1 MESIHS
7 RRQFLKDAGKLSAA
21 GIILPSIPF
30 ISCTAQSKKK
40 LGVALVGLGNY
51 STTML
56 SKALTETNLCYLSA
70 IVTGTPSK
78 AEEWS
83 KKYNIPKKNIY
94 NYTNYDGI
102 AANNDID
109 IVYVVLP
116 NNMHA
121 EYSIRAL
128 DAGKHVIC
136 EKPMAMNA
144 EEAMSMIEAAKKVNR
159 KLSIGYRM
167 HFDNYFKE
175 AKKLGQSEAFG
186 PINYMECALGYSFT
200 PDVNSWKVKKAM
212 GGGSLYNLG
221 VYPIQS
227 ARHTK
232 GKEPVYVTAQATTK
246 RKEIFKEVDETFTW
260 QLEWE
265 DGTLCNS
272 YAGPVAQIDRLF
284 AGCTNGFIELN
295 PCTPYTG
302 QAGKTSNGPLTFQ
315 HVFQQKLQIDDFA
328 RCVMEN
334 KESIVKGEDGWRD
347 MLILDAIHKSIKSGK
362 KEGIGA

>member
-1 MESIHS
+1 MKEINS
-7 RRQFLKDAGKLSAA
+7 RRQFLKRVGAISAT
-21 GIILPSIPF
+21 GLLLPSVPF
-30 ISCTAQSKKK
+30 ISCSAQAKTR

-56 SKALTETNLCYLSA
+56 SKALSETKLCYLSGV
-70 IVTGTPSK
+70 VTGTPSK
-78 AEEWS
+78 AEEWA
-83 KKYNIPKKNIY
+83 KKYSIPGKNIY
-94 NYTNYDGI
+94 NYSNFNEI
-102 AANNDID
+102 ANNDDID

-128 DAGKHVIC
+128 EAGKHVIC
-136 EKPMAMNA
+136 EKPMALKA
-144 EEAMSMIEAAKKVNR
+144 EEAMRMIEAAKKANR

-167 HFDNYFKE
+167 HYDNFFKE
-175 AKKLGQSEAFG
+175 AKRLGQSEAFG
-186 PINYMECALGYSFT
+186 PVNYLECALGYSFAPE
-200 PDVNSWKVKKAM
+200 PDSWKVKKAM

-232 GKEPVYVTAQATTK
+232 GKEPEYVTAQATTK
-246 RKEIFKEVDETFTW
+246 RKEIFKEIDETFTW
-260 QLEWE
+260 QLEWA

-284 AGCTNGFIELN
+284 AGCTDGFIELN

-302 QAGKTSNGPLTFQ
+302 QAGKTSNGELKFE

-328 RCVMEN
+328 RCIMEN
-334 KESIVKGEDGWRD
+334 TESIVKGEDGWRD
-347 MLILDAIHKSIKSGK
+347 MLIIDAIHRSIKSGK
-362 KEGIGA
+362 KEKIGS

>member
-1 MESIHS
+1 MESSGS
-7 RRQFLKDAGKLSAA
+7 RREFLKKVGQASAA
-21 GIILPSIPF
+21 SLILPTIPF
-30 ISCTAQSKKK
+30 ISCSAQTKSR

-56 SKALTETNLCYLSA
+56 SKALQETSRCYLA
-70 IVTGTPSK
+70 GIVTGTSSK
-78 AEEWS
+78 AEDWS
-83 KKYNIPKKNIY
+83 KKYNIPQKNIY
-94 NYTNYDGI
+94 NYSNFNEI
-102 AANNDID
+102 ANNRDID

-116 NNMHA
+116 NSMHA

-128 DAGKHVIC
+128 EAGKHVIC

-144 EEAMSMIEAAKKVNR
+144 EEAMRMINAAKKVNR

-167 HFDNYFKE
+167 HYDNYFIE

-186 PINYMECALGYSFT
+186 PINYMECALGYSFA
-200 PDVNSWKVKKAM
+200 PESNSWKVMKAM

-232 GKEPVYVTAQATTK
+232 GTEPVYVTAQATTK

-260 QLEWE
+260 QLEWP

-302 QAGKTSNGPLTFQ
+302 QAGRTSNGPLTFE
-315 HVFQQKLQIDDFA
+315 HVFQQKLQIDDFG
-328 RCVMEN
+328 RCVIEN
-334 KESIVKGEDGWRD
+334 KESIVKGEEGWRD
-347 MLILDAIHKSIKSGK
+347 MLIIDAIHKSIKSGK
-362 KEGIGA
+362 KEKVGG

>member
-1 MESIHS
+1 MEQVTS
-7 RRQFLKDAGKLSAA
+7 RRKFLKDAGTISAA
-21 GIILPSIPF
+21 SIILPSLPF
-30 ISCTAQSKKK
+30 LSCSAQGKKK

-56 SKALTETNLCYLSA
+56 ARALTETNLCYLA
-70 IVTGTPSK
+70 GIVTGTPSK

-83 KKYNIPKKNIY
+83 KKYNIPQKNIY
-94 NYTNYDGI
+94 DYNNYDDI
-102 AANNDID
+102 ASNNDID

-116 NNMHA
+116 NSMHA

-128 DAGKHVIC
+128 QGGKHVIC

-144 EEAMSMIEAAKKVNR
+144 AEAMRMIDTAKKVNR

-167 HFDNYFKE
+167 HYDNYFKE

-186 PINYMECALGYSFT
+186 AINYMECALGYSFT
-200 PDVNSWKVKKAM
+200 PDVNTWKVKKDM

-246 RKEIFKEVDETFTW
+246 RKEIFKEVDEIFTW
-260 QLEWE
+260 QLEWS
-265 DGTLCNS
+265 DGTLCSS
-272 YAGPVAQIDRLF
+272 YAGPVASIDRLF

-302 QAGKTSNGPLTFQ
+302 QAGKTSKGVLAFE
-315 HVFQQKLQIDDFA
+315 HVFQQKLQIDDFSN
-328 RCVMEN
+328 CIMEN
-334 KESIVKGEDGWRD
+334 KESIVKGEDGWHD
-347 MLILDAIHKSIKSGK
+347 MLIIDAIHKSIKSGK
-362 KEGIGA
+362 KEKIGA

>member
-1 MESIHS
+1 MKPRRS
-7 RRQFLKDAGKLSAA
+7 RRQFLKDAGKISAA
-21 GIILPSIPF
+21 SIVLPSIPF
-30 ISCTAQSKKK
+30 ISCSAQTKER

-56 SKALTETNLCYLSA
+56 AKALTETKRCYLSG

-83 KKYNIPKKNIY
+83 KKYKIPQKNIY
-94 NYTNYDGI
+94 NYNNYDDI
-102 AANNDID
+102 ANNSDID

-116 NNMHA
+116 NSMHA

-128 DAGKHVIC
+128 EAGKHVIC

-144 EEAMSMIEAAKKVNR
+144 QEAMQMIETAKKVNR

-167 HFDNYFKE
+167 HYDNYFIE
-175 AKKLGQSEAFG
+175 AKRLGQSEAFG
-186 PINYMECALGYSFT
+186 PVNYLECALGYSFAPE
-200 PDVNSWKVKKAM
+200 PDSWKVKKAM

-227 ARHTK
+227 ARHAK
-232 GKEPVYVTAQATTK
+232 GKEPIYVTAQATTR
-246 RKEIFKEVDETFTW
+246 RKEIFKEIDETFTW
-260 QLEWE
+260 QLEWA

-272 YAGPVAQIDRLF
+272 YSGPVAQIDRLF
-284 AGCTNGFIELN
+284 AGCTNGFIEIY

-302 QAGKTSNGPLTFQ
+302 QAGRTSNGPLNFE

-328 RCVMEN
+328 NCVLED
-334 KESIVKGEDGWRD
+334 KESIVKGEEGWRD
-347 MLILDAIHKSIKSGK
+347 MLIIDAIHKSIKSGK
-362 KEGIGA
+362 KEKIAV